1 MEPCTSIDYPP
12 GRRRTLQFLVGRSNP
27 MATHIL
33 TGCRIAARFGVA
45 LSIVLVLGWACGCD
59 HPVAQALHPSNVL
72 HELRPHRLWRKNQ
85 NRPLTENA
93 YFSVSPAPKVAS
105 PGNQLGRS
113 TGKQLVGDRQP
124 E

>member
-1 MEPCTSIDYPP
+1 
-12 GRRRTLQFLVGRSNP
+12 

-33 TGCRIAARFGVA
+33 ADRRITARFVAA
-45 LSIVLVLGWACGCD
+45 LSVVLVFAWACGCD

-93 YFSVSPAPKVAS
+93 YFSVSPAPKGTS
-105 PGNQLGRS
+105 PGNQLGRT
-113 TGKQLVGDRQP
+113 TGKQFVGNRQP